1 MALIVHS
8 AFRYGDLIRENQTV
22 DRRLADYRIVFFD
35 SIKEVETYV
44 INGDEDTCFLLDD
57 FEGQLYDKLRKR
69 NPPVTML
76 GPLVFHD
83 LFMDKENDV
92 LFYPRKVRLYT
103 KVRN

>member
-22 DRRLADYRIVFFD
+22 DRRLADYRIIFFD

-92 LFYPRKVRLYT
+92 LFYPRKVGLYT
-103 KVRN
+103 KVWN